1 MASKVSVRR
10 EGNVAVLQLDDGKAN
25 TFDLPT
31 FQDTLAR
38 LDEVAASDAG
48 ALVLT
53 GRTGT
58 FSAGLDL
65 RQLPT
70 LGADRLPELIQ
81 EFARVMLRVFL
92 FPRPVVAA
100 VTGHAM
106 GAGAILALAADV
118 RIQAQGAFRFAMNE
132 VQIGMTVP
140 TFGCEIARA
149 AVPPQVHADL
159 VLHGKTFGPDELL
172 ARNMVEAV
180 VPPEEVLAKAMARAG
195 GLADIQSQPY
205 AATKK
210 LMRGAAHA
218 HATSVLVPESF
229 ELVKPFIPPA

>member
-1 MASKVSVRR
+1 MASKISVRR
-10 EGNVAVLQLDDGKAN
+10 EGKVAVLQLDDGKAN
-25 TFDLPT
+25 TFELTT
-31 FQDTLAR
+31 FQEMLAHLDTI
-38 LDEVAASDAG
+38 AASDAG
-48 ALVLT
+48 ALLLT
-53 GRTGT
+53 GRPGS

-65 RQLPT
+65 RQLPV
-70 LGADRLPELIQ
+70 LGAERLPLLIQ
-81 EFARVMLRVFL
+81 EFARVMLRVFG

-118 RIQAQGAFRFAMNE
+118 RFQADGAFRFAMNE

-149 AVPPQVHADL
+149 SVPPQVHADL
-159 VLHGKTFGPDELL
+159 VLHGKTFAPAELL
-172 ARNMVEAV
+172 ARQMVEAV
-180 VPPEEVLAKAMARAG
+180 VDADKVFSAALARAQ

-205 AATKK
+205 SATKQ
-210 LMRGAAHA
+210 LMRGAALA

-229 ELVKPFIPPA
+229 ELVKPFIPAG